1 VMRPGQVGPRFGALG
16 TAVHRLARG
25 LDEFPVPL
33 HRGEPD
39 ITVHA
44 ELDPPVQRLDVAA
57 FAARRL
63 AEELNNRMLRRGV
76 VCTRLR
82 VLARTENGVPLDRTW
97 RIEGALTAREL
108 TDRVRWQLE
117 GWLTG
122 RSGQPPSAALTHLE
136 LTAEE

>member
-1 VMRPGQVGPRFGALG
+1 
-16 TAVHRLARG
+16 
-25 LDEFPVPL
+25 PVPL

-57 FAARRL
+57 FAGRRL

-82 VLARTENGVPLDRTW
+82 VLARAENGAELERTW
-97 RIEGALTAREL
+97 RIEGVLTASEL

-117 GWLTG
+117 GWLSG
-122 RSGQPPSAALTHLE
+122 RSGEAPSAPLVHLE
-136 LTAEE
+136 